1 MIECRA
7 PSFIA
12 SEGKPG
18 SGASPKSHARSPE
31 GGVETP
37 AGEALGRGAKV
48 AVDFDVAVMVGV
60 GVASAV
66 AVGCDG
72 VRVSSGTSVVG
83 VEGLGVRA
91 DEVGVLVGTVW

>member
-7 PSFIA
+7 PAFIA

-31 GGVETP
+31 GRVGTP
-37 AGEALGRGAKV
+37 VGEALAGGPKV
-48 AVDFDVAVMVGV
+48 ADDFDVAVMMGV
-60 GVASAV
+60 GVASPV

-72 VRVSSGTSVVG
+72 VRVSSGTCVVG

-91 DEVGVLVGTVW
+91 DEVGVLVGTV